1 MKNIRLVILGRQ
13 GSGKGTQCFRLSE
26 SYGTIHI
33 STGDILRAAV
43 ETQTELGKKA
53 KIIMDAGDLVPD
65 EIINAIVAERI
76 EMEDVITSGFILDG
90 YPRTSSQAQALEE
103 ELLSSGLSLD
113 LAINLEVPVGE
124 VTQRMLE
131 RSRADD
137 TEEAIK
143 RRLEIYENETAPLLE
158 WFEERN
164 NLIVVDGLGTEDAV
178 FSRLQDVIDGAITVS
193 YTHLTLQTKA

>member
-65 EIINAIVAERI
+65 EIINAIAAERI

-124 VTQRMLE
+124 VTQRMLD

-178 FSRLQDVIDGAITVS
+178 FSRLQDVIDGAIS
-193 YTHLTLQTKA
+193 GN

>member
-1 MKNIRLVILGRQ
+1 MKNLRLVILGRQ
-13 GSGKGTQCFRLSE
+13 GSGKGTQCLRLSE
-26 SYGTIHI
+26 LYRTIHI
-33 STGDILRAAV
+33 STGDMLRAAV

-65 EIINAIVAERI
+65 EIINGIVAERI
-76 EMEDVITSGFILDG
+76 EMNDVLESGFILDG
-90 YPRTSSQAQALEE
+90 YPRTSAQAEALEG

-113 LAINLEVPVGE
+113 LAINLEVPVDE
-124 VTQRMLE
+124 VTQRMLD

-137 TEEAIK
+137 TEEAIQ

-164 NLIVVDGLGTEDAV
+164 NLIVVDGLGTEDVV
-178 FSRLQDVIDGAITVS
+178 FSRLQNVIDGLIRGN
-193 YTHLTLQTKA
+193 

>member
-1 MKNIRLVILGRQ
+1 MKNLRLVILGRQ
-13 GSGKGTQCFRLSE
+13 GSGKGTQCLRLSE
-26 SYGTIHI
+26 LYRTIHI
-33 STGDILRAAV
+33 STGDMLRAAV

-65 EIINAIVAERI
+65 EIINGIVAERI
-76 EMEDVITSGFILDG
+76 EMNDVLESGFILDG
-90 YPRTSSQAQALEE
+90 YPRTSAQAE
-103 ELLSSGLSLD
+103 D
-113 LAINLEVPVGE
+113 LAINLEVPVKE
-124 VTQRMLE
+124 VTQRMLD

-164 NLIVVDGLGTEDAV
+164 NLIVVDGLGTEDVV
-178 FSRLQDVIDGAITVS
+178 FSRLQNVIDGVIS
-193 YTHLTLQTKA
+193 GN

>member
-1 MKNIRLVILGRQ
+1 MKNLRLVILGRQ
-13 GSGKGTQCFRLSE
+13 GSGKGTQCLRLSE
-26 SYGTIHI
+26 LYRTIHI
-33 STGDILRAAV
+33 STGDMLRAAV

-65 EIINAIVAERI
+65 EIINGIVAERI
-76 EMEDVITSGFILDG
+76 EMNDVLESGFILDG
-90 YPRTSSQAQALEE
+90 YPRTSAQAQALEG

-113 LAINLEVPVGE
+113 LAINLEVPVDE
-124 VTQRMLE
+124 VTQRMLD

-137 TEEAIK
+137 TEEAIQ

-164 NLIVVDGLGTEDAV
+164 NLIVVDGLGTEDVV
-178 FSRLQDVIDGAITVS
+178 FSRLQNVIDGLIRGN
-193 YTHLTLQTKA
+193 

>member
-124 VTQRMLE
+124 VTQRMLD

-143 RRLEIYENETAPLLE
+143 RRLEIYENETAPLME

-178 FSRLQDVIDGAITVS
+178 FSRLQDVIDGAIS
-193 YTHLTLQTKA
+193 GN

>member
-1 MKNIRLVILGRQ
+1 MKNLRLVILGRQ
-13 GSGKGTQCFRLSE
+13 GSGNGTQCLRLSE
-26 SYGTIHI
+26 LYRTIHI
-33 STGDILRAAV
+33 STGDMLRAAV

-65 EIINAIVAERI
+65 EIINGIVAERI
-76 EMEDVITSGFILDG
+76 EMNDVLESGFILDG
-90 YPRTSSQAQALEE
+90 YPRTSAQAEALEG

-113 LAINLEVPVGE
+113 LAINLEVPVDE
-124 VTQRMLE
+124 VTQRMLD

-137 TEEAIK
+137 TEEAIQ

-164 NLIVVDGLGTEDAV
+164 NLIVVDGLGTEDVV
-178 FSRLQDVIDGAITVS
+178 FSRLQNVIDGVIS
-193 YTHLTLQTKA
+193 GN

>member
-65 EIINAIVAERI
+65 EIIYAIVAERI

-124 VTQRMLE
+124 VTQRMLD

-178 FSRLQDVIDGAITVS
+178 FSRLQDVIDGAIS
-193 YTHLTLQTKA
+193 GN

>member
-124 VTQRMLE
+124 VTQRMLD

-164 NLIVVDGLGTEDAV
+164 NLIAVDGLGTEDAV
-178 FSRLQDVIDGAITVS
+178 FSRLQDVIDCAIS
-193 YTHLTLQTKA
+193 GN

>member
-124 VTQRMLE
+124 VTQRMLD

-164 NLIVVDGLGTEDAV
+164 NLIVVDGLGTDNAV
-178 FSRLQDVIDGAITVS
+178 F
-193 YTHLTLQTKA
+193 

>member
-103 ELLSSGLSLD
+103 ELFSSGLSLD

-124 VTQRMLE
+124 VTQRMLD

-178 FSRLQDVIDGAITVS
+178 FSRLQDVIDGAIS
-193 YTHLTLQTKA
+193 GN

>member
-1 MKNIRLVILGRQ
+1 MKNFRLVMLGRQ
-13 GSGKGTQCFRLSE
+13 GSGKGTQCLRLSE
-26 SYGTIHI
+26 LYRTIHI
-33 STGDILRAAV
+33 STGDMLRAAV

-65 EIINAIVAERI
+65 EIINGIVAERI
-76 EMEDVITSGFILDG
+76 EMNDVLESGFILDG
-90 YPRTSSQAQALEE
+90 YPRTSAQAEALEG

-113 LAINLEVPVGE
+113 LAINLEVPVDE
-124 VTQRMLE
+124 VTQRMLD

-137 TEEAIK
+137 TEEAIQ

-164 NLIVVDGLGTEDAV
+164 NLIVVDGLGTEDVV
-178 FSRLQDVIDGAITVS
+178 FSRLQNVIDGVIS
-193 YTHLTLQTKA
+193 GN

>member
-1 MKNIRLVILGRQ
+1 MKNLRLVILGRQ
-13 GSGKGTQCFRLSE
+13 GSGKGTQCLRLSE
-26 SYGTIHI
+26 LYRTIHI
-33 STGDILRAAV
+33 STGDMLRAAV

-65 EIINAIVAERI
+65 EIINGIVAERI
-76 EMEDVITSGFILDG
+76 GMSDVLESGFILDG
-90 YPRTSSQAQALEE
+90 YPRTSAQAQALEE
-103 ELLSSGLSLD
+103 ELFSSGLSLD
-113 LAINLEVPVGE
+113 LAINLEVPVKD
-124 VTQRMLE
+124 VTQRMLD

-164 NLIVVDGLGTEDAV
+164 NLIVVDGLGTEDVV
-178 FSRLQDVIDGAITVS
+178 FSRLQNVIDGVIS
-193 YTHLTLQTKA
+193 GN